1 MTLTAIEEVKRRLS
15 DLPDL
20 RNFAFHRHVLQ
31 RLSSGF
37 GADLVWKQF
46 GDDASHVGAVLSRV
60 NTAFDLTMR
69 EYGRPPAS
77 HEEEDIQRVISLA
90 KELKSAIRAIM
101 PGDSVASFAYG
112 LDAEGEPDILLELG
126 WHSLRKGGY
135 ETGYPLAIADDVLE
149 WTIEEAEKRRDGLPT
164 RASVRPAQHDEGK
177 SPEITMFI
185 RHLDWQF
192 RREFNAGKPTAIAH
206 IATAIFDLKDN
217 PLDAKDVEKRLRDS
231 PLRYPT

>member
-77 HEEEDIQRVISLA
+77 PEKEDIQRVLSLA

-112 LDAEGEPDILLELG
+112 LDAEGEPDILLELVC
-126 WHSLRKGGY
+126 HSL
-135 ETGYPLAIADDVLE
+135 
-149 WTIEEAEKRRDGLPT
+149 
-164 RASVRPAQHDEGK
+164 
-177 SPEITMFI
+177 
-185 RHLDWQF
+185 
-192 RREFNAGKPTAIAH
+192 
-206 IATAIFDLKDN
+206 
-217 PLDAKDVEKRLRDS
+217 
-231 PLRYPT
+231 